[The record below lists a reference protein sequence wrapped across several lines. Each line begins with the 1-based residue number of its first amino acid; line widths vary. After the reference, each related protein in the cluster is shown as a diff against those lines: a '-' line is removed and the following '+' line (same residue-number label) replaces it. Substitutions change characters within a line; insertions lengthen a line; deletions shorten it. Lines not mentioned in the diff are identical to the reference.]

1 MVTLSSTQ
9 RYYLWREPVDM
20 RKSFDGLQGLVSNHI
35 GRDALS
41 GEVFI
46 FMNRRRD
53 QVKLLVWD
61 RSGFVI
67 YYKRLERGR
76 FELPRVS
83 GDVRGQALP
92 WADLLLIMEG
102 VSLGSVRWRKRY
114 AGPGQVGAKNQ
125 I

>member
-20 RKSFDGLQGLVSNHI
+20 RKSFDGLQGLVTGHI

-61 RSGFVI
+61 R
-67 YYKRLERGR
+67 
-76 FELPRVS
+76 
-83 GDVRGQALP
+83 
-92 WADLLLIMEG
+92 LLLK
-102 VSLGSVRWRKRY
+102 SATKRIKC
-114 AGPGQVGAKNQ
+114 AISPAFSSG
-125 I
+125 

>member
-1 MVTLSSTQ
+1 MVSLSSGS

-20 RKSFDGLQGLVSNHI
+20 RKSFDGLQGLVTGQM

-53 QVKLLVWD
+53 QVKMLVWD

-76 FELPRVS
+76 FELPAAA
-83 GDVRGQALP
+83 GGEQIRGQVLP
-92 WADLLLIMEG
+92 WSDLLLILEG
-102 VSLGSVRWRKRY
+102 VSLRSVRWRKRY
-114 AGPGQVGAKNQ
+114 TRPCSGAF
-125 I
+125 

>member
-1 MVTLSSTQ
+1 MVTLGSTL

-20 RKSFDGLQGLVSNHI
+20 RKSFGGLQGVVTNDI
-35 GRDALS
+35 KRDALS

-67 YYKRLERGR
+67 YYKRLEGGR
-76 FELPRVS
+76 FELPALI
-83 GDVRGQALP
+83 GAVRGQALP
-92 WADLLLIMEG
+92 WADLLLILEG
-102 VSLGSVRWRKRY
+102 VSLRSVRWRKRY
-114 AGPGQVGAKNQ
+114 AGPGRAEAKKQ

>member
-1 MVTLSSTQ
+1 MVSLSSTQ

-20 RKSFDGLQGLVSNHI
+20 RKSFDGLQGLVSHQI
-35 GRDALS
+35 GRDSLS

-76 FELPRVS
+76 FELPRVC
-83 GDVRGQALP
+83 GDARGQALP
-92 WADLLLIMEG
+92 WADLMFILEG
-102 VSLGSVRWRKRY
+102 VSLRSVRWRKRY
-114 AGPGQVGAKNQ
+114 TRGEVAAAK

>member
-20 RKSFDGLQGLVSNHI
+20 RKSFDGLQGLVTNHI

-67 YYKRLERGR
+67 YYKRLECGR
-76 FELPRVS
+76 FELPVLS

-92 WADLLLIMEG
+92 WADLLLILEG
-102 VSLGSVRWRKRY
+102 VSLRSVRWRKRY
-114 AGPGQVGAKNQ
+114 RRGEAAAAK

>member
-1 MVTLSSTQ
+1 MVTLGSTL

-20 RKSFDGLQGLVSNHI
+20 RKSFGGLQGVVTNHI
-35 GRDALS
+35 KRDALS

-67 YYKRLERGR
+67 YYKRLEQGR
-76 FELPRVS
+76 FELPVLK
-83 GDVRGQALP
+83 GEERGQSLP
-92 WADLLLIMEG
+92 WADLLLILEG
-102 VSLGSVRWRKRY
+102 VRLSSVRWRKRY
-114 AGPGQVGAKNQ
+114 TGPVQVGLKKQ

>member
-1 MVTLSSTQ
+1 MVSLSSGS
-9 RYYLWREPVDM
+9 RYYLWRESVDM
-20 RKSFDGLQGLVSNHI
+20 RKSFDGLQGLVTGQM

-53 QVKLLVWD
+53 QVKMLVWD

-76 FELPRVS
+76 FELPAAA
-83 GDVRGQALP
+83 GGEQIRGQVLP
-92 WADLLLIMEG
+92 WSDLLLILEG
-102 VSLGSVRWRKRY
+102 VSLRSVRWRKRY
-114 AGPGQVGAKNQ
+114 TRPCSGAF
-125 I
+125 

>member
-1 MVTLSSTQ
+1 
-9 RYYLWREPVDM
+9 M
-20 RKSFDGLQGLVSNHI
+20 RKSFDGLQGIVTGHI

-76 FELPRVS
+76 FDLPAMN
-83 GDVRGQALP
+83 GAVRGQTLP
-92 WADLLLIMEG
+92 WADLLLILEG
-102 VSLGSVRWRKRY
+102 VSLRSVRWRKRFS
-114 AGPGQVGAKNQ
+114 VAKNVVAEKR
-125 I
+125 